1 MRFSNNYFWCCL
13 VVLQLGCTGSRWAR
27 DDPDYAAKYSHHT
40 DNVGKTIKQ
49 AVDARHLRK
58 KGGIYSTLSGQD
70 DPVAVG
76 GEIGLF
82 YYPKPY
88 VEERIALAAL
98 GYEDDYPA
106 SGGVLLGG
114 RLQSPSRI
122 APFVGSGIYVG
133 QTPEISLAEDG
144 IDNNS
149 NGIIDDDD
157 EVKQE
162 FIGALVPEVGCHY
175 WLSSM
180 WRVTGSASYYI
191 TTTSSDD
198 QFLMFNVSLARLA
211 NPGQAT
217 SQRAIVQQ
225 AKEKG
230 WQVGDGTGYEEIG
243 NSETSVPAEPLFA
256 VPQPLPPVITTA
268 AEETIDSEAN
278 NVVPAYA
285 ELVAP

>member
-1 MRFSNNYFWCCL
+1 M
-13 VVLQLGCTGSRWAR
+13 LQLGCTGSRWAKE
-27 DDPDYAAKYSHHT
+27 DPDYAAKYSHHT

-49 AVDARHLRK
+49 AIDARHLRK
-58 KGGIYSTLSGQD
+58 KGGLYGTLSGQD
-70 DPVAVG
+70 NPVAIG

-88 VEERIALAAL
+88 LEERIALAGLA
-98 GYEDDYPA
+98 YEDDYPG
-106 SGGVLLGG
+106 SGGILFGG

-133 QTPEISLAEDG
+133 QTPEISLSEDG
-144 IDNNS
+144 IDNNR

-162 FIGALVPEVGCHY
+162 FIGALVPEIGCHY
-175 WLSSM
+175 WLSSK
-180 WRVTGSASYYI
+180 WRLTGSASYYV

-211 NPGQAT
+211 NPGKAT
-217 SQRAIVQQ
+217 SQRAIVKQ
-225 AKEKG
+225 AKEMG
-230 WQVGDGTGYEEIG
+230 WQVGDGTGYEEP
-243 NSETSVPAEPLFA
+243 STLETSASTESLFEA
-256 VPQPLPPVITTA
+256 PQPLPPVISVA
-268 AEETIDSEAN
+268 VEEPIDPEESN
-278 NVVPAYA
+278 IVPAYA